1 MPDCSATATGPTAA
15 PLPLAAAPSNGYR
28 TLLRSRTFVLLFVG
42 LSASDA
48 TAHSRAELGASVS
61 FSFRAVD
68 DSEELRTP
76 SGGTAFVKSIQ
87 DLSSGEAEGR
97 VVCDDDDHQ
106 GPHHSEHGAEVAGGK
121 RDRLGATVRHTAQL
135 ADQPC
140 HRAEDTAPDGDIS
153 YDCEPKGDR
162 VHLISARAG

>member
-1 MPDCSATATGPTAA
+1 LRCLKRSFRK
-15 PLPLAAAPSNGYR
+15 SEYR
-28 TLLRSRTFVLLFVG
+28 KMAYDGG

-48 TAHSRAELGASVS
+48 TAHSRAEPGVSVS
-61 FSFRAVD
+61 FSFRVVD
-68 DSEELRTP
+68 NSEELRTP

-87 DLSSGEAEGR
+87 DLSSGEAEGG

-106 GPHHSEHGAEVAGGK
+106 RPHHSEHGAEVAGGK
-121 RDRLGATVRHTAQL
+121 RDRLGATFRYTAQL

-140 HRAEDTAPDGDIS
+140 HRAEDTAADGDIS
-153 YDCEPKGDR
+153 YDCEPKGNR